1 MNCSVIEHFISKG
14 ITIFIVTVVALTSAH
29 ASEWREKAEAE
40 GKLTWYASLGATD
53 GRRIIDRFKEIYP
66 KVDAQFYRAGDA
78 QLMER
83 ILAEARAGKFEWDVV
98 STTGFYAYNLKKRG
112 MLAAYDSP
120 ERKFIRTGHKDPQA
134 TWTSIYTNYTVLGY
148 NSRLVSRDNVPK
160 THGDLLRPIWKGQ
173 VGIVQTAYEW
183 YAVMLQ
189 AMGQEKGRAFM
200 RELAK
205 QQPQL
210 RNGRTLLAQL
220 IAAGEVNSGLAAY
233 SQNFE
238 SLKREGAP
246 VDWVPLD
253 PVYANL
259 NPMGLSAKAPRSNA
273 GKLFIDFV
281 LSKTGQETIRAQRRV
296 PDRVDVLPD
305 PPKLAQGFTAVF
317 TAEQVYED
325 FDRYVKQF
333 QEIFGKN

>member
-1 MNCSVIEHFISKG
+1 MK
-14 ITIFIVTVVALTSAH
+14 TIFCWLCCL
-29 ASEWREKAEAE
+29 ASVCFYPRSVDGSQWQSKAEVE
-40 GKLTWYASLGATD
+40 GKVTWYASLSATD
-53 GRRIIDRFKEIYP
+53 ARRIIDRFKELYP
-66 KVDAQFYRAGDA
+66 KIDAQFYRAGDA

-83 ILAEARAGKFEWDVV
+83 ILAEGRAGKFEWDVV

-120 ERKFIRTGHKDPQA
+120 ERKFIRAGHKDGDA

-148 NSRLVSRDNVPK
+148 NSRFVSKENVPK
-160 THGDLLRPIWKGQ
+160 SHADLLKPVWRGQ

-183 YAVMLQ
+183 FAVMLQ
-189 AMGQEKGRAFM
+189 GMGQEKGMAFM
-200 RELAK
+200 RALAK

-220 IAAGEVNSGLAAY
+220 VAAGEVNAALAAY

-238 SLKREGAP
+238 NLKREGAP

-253 PVYANL
+253 PVYGNL
-259 NPMGLSAKAPRSNA
+259 NPMGLSARAPHPSA
-273 GKLFIDFV
+273 GRLFIDFV

-296 PDRVDVLPD
+296 PDRIDVLPD
-305 PPKLAQGFTAVF
+305 PPKLAQGFSAVF
-317 TAEQVYED
+317 TADEVYAN
-325 FDRYVKQF
+325 FDSYVKLF
-333 QEIFGKN
+333 QNTFGTK

>member
-1 MNCSVIEHFISKG
+1 MGHLLVGLLLFATLVCRVSESLAQV
-14 ITIFIVTVVALTSAH
+14 
-29 ASEWREKAEAE
+29 SEWKDKAETE
-40 GKLTWYASLGATD
+40 GKFTWYASLGATD
-53 GRRIIDRFKEIYP
+53 ARRIIDRFKELYP
-66 KVDAQFYRAGDA
+66 KIDAQFYRAGDA
-78 QLMER
+78 PLMER
-83 ILAEARAGKFEWDVV
+83 ILAESRAGKHDWDVV

-112 MLAAYDSP
+112 MLGAYDSP
-120 ERKFIRTGHKDPQA
+120 ERKFIRAGHKDPQA

-160 THGDLLRPIWKGQ
+160 SHGDLLKPIWRGQ

-183 YAVMLQ
+183 FAVMLQ
-189 AMGQEKGRAFM
+189 AMGQEKGLAFM

-220 IAAGEVNSGLAAY
+220 VAAGEVNSGLAAY

-238 SLKREGAP
+238 SLKRDGAP
-246 VDWVPLD
+246 VDWAPLD

-259 NPMGLSAKAPRSNA
+259 NPMGLSAKSPRPNA

-281 LSKTGQETIRAQRRV
+281 LSKAGQETIRAQRRV
-296 PDRVDVLPD
+296 PDRIDVLPD

-317 TAEQVYED
+317 TAEQVYEN
-325 FDRYVKQF
+325 FDRYVKLF
-333 QEIFGKN
+333 QETFGK

>member
-1 MNCSVIEHFISKG
+1 MKIVKSVAVAFILVG
-14 ITIFIVTVVALTSAH
+14 LLGSAP
-29 ASEWREKAEAE
+29 ASEWKEKGEAE

-53 GRRIIDRFKEIYP
+53 ARRIIDRFKELYP
-66 KVDAQFYRAGDA
+66 KVDAQFYRAGDS

-83 ILAEARAGKFEWDVV
+83 ILAEARAGKFGWDVV
-98 STTGFYAYNLKKRG
+98 STTGFYAHNLKKRG

-120 ERKFIRTGHKDPQA
+120 ERKAIRTGHKDPQA

-160 THGDLLRPIWKGQ
+160 AHSDLLKPIWKGQ

-183 YAVMLQ
+183 FAVMLQ
-189 AMGQEKGRAFM
+189 AMGQEKGLAFM

-238 SLKREGAP
+238 TLKRDGAP
-246 VDWVPLD
+246 VDWVALD

-259 NPMGLSAKAPRSNA
+259 NPMALSAKAPRSSA

-281 LSKTGQETIRAQRRV
+281 LSKAGQETIRAQRRV
-296 PDRVDVLPD
+296 PDRIDVLPD

-317 TAEQVYED
+317 TADQVYEN

-333 QEIFGKN
+333 QEVFGKN

>member
-1 MNCSVIEHFISKG
+1 MKMAGYLFWIMAVI
-14 ITIFIVTVVALTSAH
+14 IFLQDGFTL
-29 ASEWREKAEAE
+29 ASEWKDKAEAE

-53 GRRIIDRFKEIYP
+53 ARRIIDRFKELYP
-66 KVDAQFYRAGDA
+66 KINAQFYRAGDA

-83 ILAEARAGKFEWDVV
+83 ILAESRAGKFEWDVV

-112 MLAAYDSP
+112 MVAAYDSP
-120 ERKFIRTGHKDPQA
+120 ERKFIRAGHKDPQA

-148 NSRLVSRDNVPK
+148 NSRLLAKDDVPK
-160 THGDLLRPIWKGQ
+160 THAELLKPIWKGQ
-173 VGIVQTAYEW
+173 VGVVQTAYEW
-183 YAVMLQ
+183 FAVMLHG
-189 AMGQEKGRAFM
+189 MGEEKGLAFM
-200 RELAK
+200 RALAK

-220 IAAGEVNSGLAAY
+220 VAAGEVNSALAAY

-238 SLKREGAP
+238 NLKRDGAP
-246 VDWVPLD
+246 VDWVALD
-253 PVYANL
+253 PVYGNL
-259 NPMGLSAKAPRSNA
+259 NPIGLSAKAPHSSA

-281 LSKTGQETIRAQRRV
+281 LSKAGQETIRAQRRV

-317 TAEQVYED
+317 TPEEVYAN
-325 FDRYVKQF
+325 FDRYVKLF
-333 QEIFGKN
+333 RDTFESK